1 MRKSISFVSVL
12 LGLIGLE
19 LVAITGDRG
28 GELVFGHGVG
38 VTAIQELQR
47 ELDEKNDRLAELEGA
62 TGPQIGEDGSWTWRL
77 VPGAEIRIFEDVT
90 WLSGNPDAVL
100 VQRYEEDNRNDL
112 SLTLTDEQE
121 IMPLI
126 ELIIRVIE
134 WRI

>member
-62 TGPQIGEDGSWTWRL
+62 TGPQIGEDGSWTWRI
-77 VPGAEIRIFEDVT
+77 VPGAEIRDRKSTRLNSSHVAI
-90 WLSGNPDAVL
+90 SSAVICL
-100 VQRYEEDNRNDL
+100 KKKMY
-112 SLTLTDEQE
+112 
-121 IMPLI
+121 
-126 ELIIRVIE
+126 
-134 WRI
+134 

>member
-62 TGPQIGEDGSWTWRL
+62 TGPQIGEDGSWTWRI

-100 VQRYEEDNRNDL
+100 VQRKQEANRHDISL
-112 SLTLTDEQE
+112 SLPDAQTIILMAEQ
-121 IMPLI
+121 IF
-126 ELIIRVIE
+126 
-134 WRI
+134 